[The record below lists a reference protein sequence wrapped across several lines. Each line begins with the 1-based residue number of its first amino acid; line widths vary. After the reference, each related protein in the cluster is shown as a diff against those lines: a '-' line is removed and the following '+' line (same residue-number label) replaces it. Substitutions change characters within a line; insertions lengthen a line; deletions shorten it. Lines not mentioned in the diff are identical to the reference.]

1 MADNTQVAGG
11 TGDTV
16 RDKDRAGVKTQIMG
30 LDLGI
35 GDAAESLMSAT
46 NAMPVKNRADTA
58 TLTNVSSSVTN
69 VTVLASNTARK
80 GATVFNDS
88 TSAVY
93 LKFGATASATS
104 FTVKMAA
111 GAYFEVPF
119 GYTGIIDGI
128 WVSANGSARVTELT

>member
-1 MADNTQVAGG
+1 MADNSQVVGG
-11 TGDTV
+11 SGDFI
-16 RDKDRAGVKTQIMG
+16 RDKDRSGVKTQIVG

-35 GDAAESLMSAT
+35 GDGAESLMSGT
-46 NAMPVKNRADTA
+46 NPVPVKNRADTA
-58 TLTNVSSSVTN
+58 TLTNVTSSASN
-69 VTVLASNTARK
+69 VTILASNTARK
-80 GATVFNDS
+80 GATIFNDS

-104 FTVKMAA
+104 FTVKMASA
-111 GAYFEVPF
+111 AYFEVPF